1 MKNRIK
7 DKHGLPVLLSN
18 SSPSKAHRRRKGPF
32 HLLANQQNVYRTQ
45 VELIK
50 ERESGEAFFGR
61 VHACVELVE
70 SRISCG
76 SIKVALQIGSG
87 LP

>member
-1 MKNRIK
+1 
-7 DKHGLPVLLSN
+7 
-18 SSPSKAHRRRKGPF
+18 
-32 HLLANQQNVYRTQ
+32 
-45 VELIK
+45 
-50 ERESGEAFFGR
+50 

-70 SRISCG
+70 SRISCA